1 MAELACGRY
10 RLIAAR
16 RVCSRERP
24 RFDSYPQQQMRAVS
38 RYFPAA
44 VAGWTQTCW
53 ISAARSVLCIQR
65 QHCMSSNYVVFAVR
79 WLAWLRCLRI
89 MFLEVVGSLACG
101 WACRYDRPGCVCV
114 WPLVS
119 ASDLRAG
126 VLPVARSSNWWYV
139 GREFWE
145 QFCSLIVNKLRLAY
159 SVTMLTVPQTVIMC
173 ADSSVIGHSLT
184 VLLLIFC
191 PAAVCCRH
199 HSAARARHRFQ
210 RTVSFTGAFT
220 VCTLNRH
227 ISHRPVLWPFR
238 HWLNRFMNNCKFLY
252 VRII

>member
-1 MAELACGRY
+1 MTRLVAVLAYNVLGIGRVSC
-10 RLIAAR
+10 LWVGLPLWPP
-16 RVCSRERP
+16 RVC
-24 RFDSYPQQQMRAVS
+24 V
-38 RYFPAA
+38 
-44 VAGWTQTCW
+44 
-53 ISAARSVLCIQR
+53 
-65 QHCMSSNYVVFAVR
+65 
-79 WLAWLRCLRI
+79 
-89 MFLEVVGSLACG
+89 
-101 WACRYDRPGCVCV
+101 CVCV
-114 WPLVS
+114 WPSVS

-145 QFCSLIVNKLRLAY
+145 QFCSLIVNKLRLKWSVAYSPRRLAY